1 MWAKS
6 GDIMVI
12 WTLILVFLGTMVL
25 GFPVAF
31 CLGITSLVVLFI
43 GDVPLLL
50 IAQRMFT
57 GIDSFPL
64 MAVPFFVLAGELMNR
79 GGTTRRLIDFAN
91 VLVGRVPGGLAH
103 TNILASMFF
112 GGISGS
118 AVADAAAMGTILVP
132 GMTRKGF
139 PAGFSAAVT
148 AASATMGPIIP
159 PSILMVLMGV
169 TTGLSIG
176 GLFAA
181 GIVPGLILGLSMMGL
196 SFFMALRYGF
206 PRESFPLSPG
216 IIFKEFVSA
225 VPALLAPIIILG
237 GILGGIFTPTES
249 AAVAVLYAFLLGRF
263 VYKEL
268 SFKDLGQIFVESG
281 TTTAVLLLIIGMANI
296 FAWIL
301 TSEQIPTRIAAA
313 MTALTDNP
321 YLILMIINVFL
332 LFIGMFLEGGAAII
346 ILAPTLLSV
355 TSALGIDPLHFGLV
369 MVLNIA
375 VGLLTPPLGVCLF
388 VVCGVTG
395 ISLSRIIRSVLPFL
409 ALELL
414 VLLLVTYVPSV
425 ILWIPGLLGYM

>member
-1 MWAKS
+1 M
-6 GDIMVI
+6 ML
-12 WTLILVFLGTMVL
+12 TLTLVFLATMVL

-31 CLGITSLVVLFI
+31 CLGITSLVVLI
-43 GDVPLLL
+43 VGDVPLLL

-91 VLVGRVPGGLAH
+91 VLVGRIPGGLAH

-181 GIVPGLILGLSMMGL
+181 GIVPGLLLGLSMMGL
-196 SFFMALRYGF
+196 SFFMAVRYGF

-216 IIFKEFVSA
+216 IIFKEFIKA
-225 VPALLAPIIILG
+225 FPALMAPVIILG

-249 AAVAVLYAFLLGRF
+249 AAVAVFYAFILGRF
-263 VYKEL
+263 IYKEL
-268 SFKDLGQIFVESG
+268 SFKDLVQIFVESG

-296 FAWIL
+296 FSWIL
-301 TSEQIPTRIAAA
+301 TSEQIPTRIAGA

-321 YLILMIINVFL
+321 YVILMIINVFL

-346 ILAPTLLSV
+346 ILAPTLLGV

-395 ISLSRIIRSVLPFL
+395 ISLGRITRAILPFL
-409 ALELL
+409 ALEMA
-414 VLLLVTYVPSV
+414 VLILVTYIPSV
-425 ILWIPGLLGYM
+425 ILWIPGLLGYL

>member
-1 MWAKS
+1 M
-6 GDIMVI
+6 IL
-12 WTLILVFLGTMVL
+12 TLTLVFLGTMIL

-31 CLGITSLVVLFI
+31 CLGITSLIALIV

-181 GIVPGLILGLSMMGL
+181 GIVPGLLLGISMMAL
-196 SFFMALRYGF
+196 SFFMAIRYRF

-216 IIFKEFVSA
+216 IICKEFLSA
-225 VPALLAPIIILG
+225 APALLAPIIILG

-249 AAVAVLYAFLLGRF
+249 AAIAVFYAFFLGRF
-263 VYKEL
+263 IYKEL
-268 SFKDLGQIFVESG
+268 SFKDLIQIFVESG

-296 FAWIL
+296 FSWIL
-301 TSEQIPTRIAAA
+301 TSEQIPTRIAGL
-313 MTALTDNP
+313 MTAFSDNP
-321 YLILMIINVFL
+321 YVILMIINLFL

-346 ILAPTLLSV
+346 ILAPTLLGV
-355 TSALGIDPLHFGLV
+355 TTALGIDPLHFGLV

-395 ISLSRIIRSVLPFL
+395 ISLGHIIRSMLPFL
-409 ALELL
+409 ALEIA
-414 VLLLVTYVPSV
+414 VLILVTYVPDV
-425 ILWIPGLLGYM
+425 ILWIPGLLGYL

>member
-1 MWAKS
+1 M
-6 GDIMVI
+6 IL
-12 WTLILVFLGTMVL
+12 WTLVLVFLGTMVL

-31 CLGITSLVVLFI
+31 CLGITSLVVLFV

-139 PAGFSAAVT
+139 PPGFSAAVT

-225 VPALLAPIIILG
+225 FPALLAPIIILG

-263 VYKEL
+263 IYKEL
-268 SFKDLGQIFVESG
+268 SFKDLGRIFVESG

-301 TSEQIPTRIAAA
+301 TSEQIPTRIAGA

-395 ISLSRIIRSVLPFL
+395 ISLGRIIRSVMPFL
-409 ALELL
+409 ALELA

>member
-1 MWAKS
+1 M
-6 GDIMVI
+6 IL
-12 WTLILVFLGTMVL
+12 TLTLVFLGTMIL

-31 CLGITSLVVLFI
+31 CLGITSLIALIV

-181 GIVPGLILGLSMMGL
+181 GIVPGLLLGISMMAL
-196 SFFMALRYGF
+196 SFFMAIQYRF
-206 PRESFPLSPG
+206 PRESFPLSPR
-216 IIFKEFVSA
+216 IIFKEFISA
-225 VPALLAPIIILG
+225 APALLAPIIILG

-249 AAVAVLYAFLLGRF
+249 AAIAVFYAFFLGRF
-263 VYKEL
+263 IYKEL
-268 SFKDLGQIFVESG
+268 SFKDLIQIFVESG

-296 FAWIL
+296 FSWIL
-301 TSEQIPTRIAAA
+301 TSEQIPTRIAGL
-313 MTALTDNP
+313 MTAFSDNP
-321 YLILMIINVFL
+321 YVILMIINLFL

-346 ILAPTLLSV
+346 ILAPTLLGV
-355 TSALGIDPLHFGLV
+355 TTALGIDPLHFGLV

-395 ISLSRIIRSVLPFL
+395 ISLGHIIRSVLPFL
-409 ALELL
+409 ALEIA
-414 VLLLVTYVPSV
+414 VLILVTYIPAV
-425 ILWIPGLLGYM
+425 ILWIPGLLGYL

>member
-1 MWAKS
+1 
-6 GDIMVI
+6 
-12 WTLILVFLGTMVL
+12 L
-25 GFPVAF
+25 
-31 CLGITSLVVLFI
+31 I

-139 PAGFSAAVT
+139 PPGFSAAVT

-225 VPALLAPIIILG
+225 FPALLAPVIILG

-263 VYKEL
+263 IYKEL
-268 SFKDLGQIFVESG
+268 SFKDLGRIFVESG

-301 TSEQIPTRIAAA
+301 TSEQIPTRIAGA

-346 ILAPTLLSV
+346 ILAPTLLGV

-395 ISLSRIIRSVLPFL
+395 ISLGRIIRSVLPFL
-409 ALELL
+409 ALELA
-414 VLLLVTYVPSV
+414 VLLLVTYVPAV

>member
-1 MWAKS
+1 
-6 GDIMVI
+6 MVI
-12 WTLILVFLGTMVL
+12 WTLVLVFLGTMVL

-139 PAGFSAAVT
+139 PPGFSAAVT

-181 GIVPGLILGLSMMGL
+181 GIIPGLILGLSMMGL

-206 PRESFPLSPG
+206 PRESLPLSPV
-216 IIFKEFVSA
+216 IIFKEFLSA
-225 VPALLAPIIILG
+225 FPALLAPIIILG

-249 AAVAVLYAFLLGRF
+249 AAVAVFYAFFLGRF
-263 VYKEL
+263 IYREL
-268 SFKDLGQIFVESG
+268 SFKDLAQVFVESG

-296 FAWIL
+296 FSWIL
-301 TSEQIPTRIAAA
+301 TSEQIPTRIAGA

-346 ILAPTLLSV
+346 ILAPTLLGV
-355 TSALGIDPLHFGLV
+355 TSALGIDPLHFGLI

-395 ISLSRIIRSVLPFL
+395 ISLNQIIRSVMPFL
-409 ALELL
+409 ALELV
-414 VLLLVTYVPSV
+414 VLLLVTYVPAV